1 MVNPA
6 LAPATIGA
14 VGSAVLSTLTSG
26 HCTAMV
32 AAVELLFRVLVSLL
46 EATFAEMPVHV
57 VPKALEFIRVL
68 FLSLVA
74 PLGSVPKL
82 QVSVV
87 PPFCV
92 VGPQRSVVHTSE
104 LQSLRC
110 LVCGLRLESNT
121 AVEGPVP
128 PAVTTM
134 VNPALAPATIGA
146 VGSAV
151 LSTLTSGHCTAMV
164 AAVELLFR
172 VLVSLLEATLVVLL
186 LPLLKSAL
194 FPYTTLFRSLVAPLG
209 SVPKLQVS
217 VVPPFCVV
225 GPQ

>member
-1 MVNPA
+1 M
-6 LAPATIGA
+6 
-14 VGSAVLSTLTSG
+14 
-26 HCTAMV
+26 C
-32 AAVELLFRVLVSLL
+32 LLLGQ
-46 EATFAEMPVHV
+46 
-57 VPKALEFIRVL
+57 
-68 FLSLVA
+68 
-74 PLGSVPKL
+74 GSV
-82 QVSVV
+82 S
-87 PPFCV
+87 
-92 VGPQRSVVHTSE
+92 T
-104 LQSLRC
+104 
-110 LVCGLRLESNT
+110 T

-172 VLVSLLEATLVVLL
+172 VLVSLLEATLAVLLMPLVQSAAVVVVLRVICL
-186 LPLLKSAL
+186 FAL
-194 FPYTTLFRSLVAPLG
+194 FPCATLFRS
-209 SVPKLQVS
+209 S

>member
-92 VGPQRSVVHTSE
+92 VGPQRSEERRVGKE
-104 LQSLRC
+104 GKARGPPGQ
-110 LVCGLRLESNT
+110 GKEST
-121 AVEGPVP
+121 TEVEGPGP
-128 PAVTTM
+128 RGGTRMEKT
-134 VNPALAPATIGA
+134 ALAAGRSGA
-146 VGSAV
+146 GGSA
-151 LSTLTSGHCTAMV
+151 
-164 AAVELLFR
+164 
-172 VLVSLLEATLVVLL
+172 
-186 LPLLKSAL
+186 
-194 FPYTTLFRSLVAPLG
+194 G
-209 SVPKLQVS
+209 SRA
-217 VVPPFCVV
+217 
-225 GPQ
+225 

>member
-1 MVNPA
+1 MWA
-6 LAPATIGA
+6 
-14 VGSAVLSTLTSG
+14 
-26 HCTAMV
+26 
-32 AAVELLFRVLVSLL
+32 
-46 EATFAEMPVHV
+46 
-57 VPKALEFIRVL
+57 
-68 FLSLVA
+68 
-74 PLGSVPKL
+74 
-82 QVSVV
+82 
-87 PPFCV
+87 V
-92 VGPQRSVVHTSE
+92 VGKGKVST
-104 LQSLRC
+104 
-110 LVCGLRLESNT
+110 T

-172 VLVSLLEATLVVLL
+172 VLVSLLEATLAVLLMSLVQSASVVVVLMV
-186 LPLLKSAL
+186 
-194 FPYTTLFRSLVAPLG
+194 FCFVVSLC